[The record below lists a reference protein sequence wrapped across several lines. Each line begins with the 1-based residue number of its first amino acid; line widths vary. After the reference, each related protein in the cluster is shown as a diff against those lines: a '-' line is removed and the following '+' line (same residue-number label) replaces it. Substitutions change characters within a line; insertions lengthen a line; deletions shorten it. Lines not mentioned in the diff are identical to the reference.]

1 VEARTETV
9 TVTER
14 VKVLAWDDALLERPV
29 FVDIVT
35 SLPAATL
42 AELAARIHLGDVVEA
57 VRKAHEKLPRR
68 RGLAEAEREL
78 EEAGQGAASEGL
90 LFELPRELLNRRFVL
105 PEAFETAVKKDLF
118 VRGGYG
124 LLRPFL
130 TGLAEGGPL
139 TRMGM
144 LGRAVQEER
153 TGLVDSPFYLATL
166 LVVLSFLGDQ
176 ISRRQATPVK
186 IKEAFDSL
194 RSEMKNWT
202 SKFKGTAL
210 REEAAERIFANPL
223 APYGLRRTVPPPS
236 VTEIADQ
243 YCSYPNDYQLTPELI
258 GAFDAFYEGDIRI
271 LVDDELAHVS
281 LRQRVHAYLDAANQ
295 TTRMREEERTAVRR
309 FGWRALLITGLMT
322 ASMILPWW
330 LLSPNRAD
338 ILIQL
343 ASPEFLP
350 HVELGLLCSAAA
362 VAVMGLAGLVQLAV
376 RRWRHAGYRSFKKQR
391 RELRRSG
398 PVRAALAALPD
409 FAAYTGNF
417 RLDLPRLLGG
427 YLRLKT
433 DTLEFRRLAQLEL
446 PPLDSATLYTEAQL
460 RDKWSQNACV
470 AFEDVYPSLVLGTS
484 NTAAVYFIDVVGS
497 TELSTQQTLSNALEL
512 YGRMLKQVN
521 ESGFEPLWRK
531 EVGDGRIYSRS
542 PFDALKRA
550 VQSVQGSLHPKIGFQ
565 IGVGLS
571 VGEIYRD
578 VTTGDFLN
586 EVTNRASRLNG
597 RDEWVGAW
605 VKARYVRQPFRVHTK
620 YGRLYNTG
628 IAVDENALHAFGA
641 SGWSAQAVL
650 PPCEW
655 KYPVLTETAT
665 GPQAGSV
672 AYLVE
677 RLDPEAFNAKL
688 SEVSAIPAF
697 SRLHG
702 AERIPL
708 GFEVFIHMTHPGL
721 RYPTPLDGRTVDDYL
736 HLHAAERPAFTGRD
750 QERAVSVSLV
760 DVALPT
766 GETLRLSVKPER
778 ALLKGLGMTAIAE
791 VEIPAVALEDPDVK
805 LGEFLLKL

>member
-1 VEARTETV
+1 MEARTETV

-35 SLPAATL
+35 ALPAGTL
-42 AELAARIHLGDVVEA
+42 SELAVRVHLGDLVDT

-68 RGLAEAEREL
+68 RGLAEAEKEL
-78 EEAGQGAASEGL
+78 EETGEGAAAEGL
-90 LFELPRELLNRRFVL
+90 LFELPRDLLNKRFVL

-130 TGLAEGGPL
+130 IGQAAGGPL
-139 TRMGM
+139 ARLGI

-153 TGLVDSPFYLATL
+153 TALVDSPYYLATL
-166 LVVLSFLGDQ
+166 LEVMSFLGDQ

-186 IKEAFDSL
+186 IKEAFDTL
-194 RSEMKNWT
+194 RAELKTWT
-202 SKFKGTAL
+202 SKYQGATL
-210 REEAAERIFANPL
+210 RAEAADRVLANPL

-236 VTEIADQ
+236 VTEIAEQ
-243 YCSYPNDYQLTPELI
+243 YCSYPNDYQLTPELVA
-258 GAFDAFYEGDIRI
+258 AFDAFYEGDIRV
-271 LVDDELAHVS
+271 LVDDDLAHIS

-295 TTRMREEERTAVRR
+295 TTRMREEERAAVRR
-309 FGWRALLITGLMT
+309 FVWRALLITGLMT

-330 LLSPNRAD
+330 LLSPNRAA
-338 ILIQL
+338 ILDQL
-343 ASPEFLP
+343 SSPEFLP

-362 VAVMGLAGLVQLAV
+362 VAVMGLAGLVQLAI
-376 RRWRHAGYRSFKKQR
+376 RRWRHAGYRAFKQQR
-391 RELRRSG
+391 RALRRSG

-409 FAAYTGNF
+409 FAAYAGNF
-417 RLDLPRLLGG
+417 RLDVPRLLGG

-433 DTLEFRRLAQLEL
+433 DTLEFRLLAQLEL
-446 PPLDSATLYTEAQL
+446 PPLDSATLYSEAQL

-521 ESGFEPLWRK
+521 EAGFEPLWRK

-620 YGRLYNTG
+620 YGRLHNAG

-655 KYPVLTETAT
+655 KYPVLTEMSK
-665 GPQAGSV
+665 GPKAGSV

-677 RLDPEAFNAKL
+677 RLDPDALNTRLAELSGTAAFG
-688 SEVSAIPAF
+688 
-697 SRLHG
+697 RLHSAG
-702 AERIPL
+702 RVPL
-708 GFEVFIHMTHPGL
+708 GFELFIHMTEPGL
-721 RYPTPLDGRTVDDYL
+721 RYPTPLDGRTVDEYL
-736 HLHAAERPAFTGRD
+736 HLHAADRPAFMARD
-750 QERAVSVSLV
+750 QDRAIPVSLV

-766 GETLRLSVKPER
+766 GETLRLTVKPER